1 MERNPRRPS
10 NREHARRR
18 TAERHAAELNSML
31 RATAAGTAEHSHAV
45 ERLALRIADHLGLDG
60 ELRRTVGL
68 AARLHDIGKSA
79 IPSSVLEKDAPL
91 SAYEWE
97 MMRDHTVFGEEIL
110 RGGSDMDA
118 VARYVRHA
126 HEHWD
131 GKGYPDGLAGEQIPL
146 VSRIIFCAD
155 AYDAICADR
164 PYRRG
169 ASPAGGSPRSGAARE
184 PSSIRESSTLWRGR
198 CGPSSTAGPAGSAIA
213 GRPPAV
219 GHGGLLNRCDRDCR
233 SRRDQRKRAEPCGPE
248 PGSLSSGECAE
259 QRAARSAHAPNP
271 LESWPGNRRGPRPEG
286 LPGAV
291 AGVTEPTR
299 RPAARVAEPTCDR
312 ELEGGSR
319 AVPPWPRPPLE
330 PPAIPPS
337 WTAAV
342 QRPRRRPPCRTRFRF
357 LPCPTRPRSWTT
369 YRASRANPAG
379 ADSAQRTPA
388 VS

>member
-1 MERNPRRPS
+1 
-10 NREHARRR
+10 
-18 TAERHAAELNSML
+18 ML

-126 HEHWD
+126 HERWD

-155 AYDAICADR
+155 AYDAICTDR

-169 ASPAGGSPRSGAARE
+169 ASPAEGLAEIRSCSGTQFDPRVVDALARALRPELYRRSGRVRQ
-184 PSSIRESSTLWRGR
+184 S
-198 CGPSSTAGPAGSAIA
+198 PA
-213 GRPPAV
+213 RPPAV
-219 GHGGLLNRCDRDCR
+219 GHGGLLDRCDWDCH
-233 SRRDQRKRAEPCGPE
+233 SRGDHGNGPSPRA
-248 PGSLSSGECAE
+248 
-259 QRAARSAHAPNP
+259 RARFAQ
-271 LESWPGNRRGPRPEG
+271 LRRMR
-286 LPGAV
+286 
-291 AGVTEPTR
+291 
-299 RPAARVAEPTCDR
+299 
-312 ELEGGSR
+312 
-319 AVPPWPRPPLE
+319 
-330 PPAIPPS
+330 
-337 WTAAV
+337 
-342 QRPRRRPPCRTRFRF
+342 
-357 LPCPTRPRSWTT
+357 
-369 YRASRANPAG
+369 
-379 ADSAQRTPA
+379 
-388 VS
+388 